1 MTPLAAALLGV
12 VGGFLLGATLVW
24 WTRRD
29 RSGHGEAAARARS
42 RLQAIVDALRA
53 VVVVVEPDGTVAV
66 SSRLARTAGL
76 VRSTRLASE
85 QVADEVAGVAQTG
98 APATTQVDLGQPGGR
113 ATHLE
118 LLLSPLP
125 QGAVLVTG
133 EDRSADRRF
142 VEARR
147 DFVANITHEL
157 KTPIGAILLLSE
169 AIDATADDPDAVRG
183 FVTRLTSETE
193 RLNELVSHIL
203 ALSRLQAEDPML
215 AAEPVDVD
223 AVVEASLQRCRP
235 RAAAREV
242 ALSSGPP
249 SGLTVLGDAHQLE
262 TAVTNLVQNA
272 IAYSEPGARVVVTTT
287 GGEGDTVE
295 LKVSDTGI
303 GISEADLARIFERFY
318 RVDPGRSRDNG
329 GTGLGLSIVKHIA
342 TAHGGEVTAWS
353 RLDQGSTFTV
363 RIPRYSQEGESR

>member
-42 RLQAIVDALRA
+42 RLQAVVDALRA

-66 SSRLARTAGL
+66 SSRLARTTGL

-85 QVADEVAGVAQTG
+85 QVAGEVAGVVESG
-98 APATTQVDLGQPGGR
+98 VPTTTHVELGQPGGR
-113 ATHLE
+113 AMHLE
-118 LLLSPLP
+118 LLLTPLP
-125 QGAVLVTG
+125 QGAGLVTG

-183 FVTRLTSETE
+183 FVTRLTAETE

-203 ALSRLQAEDPML
+203 ALSRLQAEDPLL

-242 ALSSGPP
+242 ALSSGGP
-249 SGLTVLGDAHQLE
+249 SGLTVLGDRHQLE

-342 TAHGGEVTAWS
+342 TAHGGEVAAWS
-353 RLDQGSTFTV
+353 RLGQGSTFTL
-363 RIPRYSQEGESR
+363 RIPRHSQEGERR